1 MPVSDCCRRDKP
13 DLTIRV
19 GLRVVDNR
27 GKEHCETL
35 PRSYFAMIA
44 SRGAVNSDQASNAGC
59 SIKSCS
65 ERISLNPQWRSPD
78 VERSFHSVPFGLS
91 LLHP

>member
-27 GKEHCETL
+27 GKEHCETISTVL
-35 PRSYFAMIA
+35 FAMIA
-44 SRGAVNSDQASNAGC
+44 SRGPVDSGQASNADC

-78 VERSFHSVPFGLS
+78 VERSYHSVPFGLS
-91 LLHP
+91 LLNP